1 MGISLVVH
9 SPSKVGCTGS
19 IPGQGTKIPHELGPK
34 ISKHKTEVVLY
45 EIQLK
50 TFKKSDHIKKKERNL
65 FFLMPGMY
73 IKVVYIMIL
82 GSAQI
87 FLI

>member
-50 TFKKSDHIKKKERNL
+50 TFKKSDIF
-65 FFLMPGMY
+65 FFLMPGMC

>member
-50 TFKKSDHIKKKERNL
+50 TFKKSDHIKKKRKKS
-65 FFLMPGMY
+65 FFFNAWY
-73 IKVVYIMIL
+73 VYKGGIHHDPR
-82 GSAQI
+82 
-87 FLI
+87 